1 MPPKDETDTDTTTS
15 TETSSPT
22 VDVLKYGKGDSAKY
36 VTVPSGTGTM
46 VVAAH
51 RRVASRSRLLRTVVF
66 VALALVVGIVG
77 TLYTDSVAVGLIA
90 ALVVGAIGAAQEYIR
105 VPPIPELADE
115 AVHAETAE
123 DRYSVEFH
131 VEEPIKKAKKED
143 EEMAP

>member
-1 MPPKDETDTDTTTS
+1 MQSDDDTDTTAS
-15 TETSSPT
+15 TDTSSTT
-22 VDVLKYGKGDSAKY
+22 VDVLKYGRGNSAKY

-51 RRVASRSRLLRTVVF
+51 RRVASRSRLLRTVAF

-77 TLYTDSVAVGLIA
+77 TLYTNRVSVGIVA
-90 ALVVGAIGAAQEYIR
+90 ALVIGAIGAAQEYIR
-105 VPPIPELADE
+105 VPPVPELADE

-131 VEEPIKKAKKED
+131 VEEPIKKAEKED
-143 EEMAP
+143 EEIAP